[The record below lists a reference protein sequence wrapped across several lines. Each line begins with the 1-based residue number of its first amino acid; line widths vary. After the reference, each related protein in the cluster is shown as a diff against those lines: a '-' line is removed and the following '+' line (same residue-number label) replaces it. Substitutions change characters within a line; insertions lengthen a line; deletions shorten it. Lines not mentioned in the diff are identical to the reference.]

1 MSKNVFCYAE
11 RKVQLLKGGHNMR
24 CAADFRAEAR
34 AALKGRWGLAIGIG
48 FLAMVLGGFAGVG
61 GLDVNFV
68 MVEGNFQ
75 MTLGIFGQRL
85 NPVEMMR
92 NIGVGS
98 AFLVWQYLSVAA
110 ALVVI
115 VRVIVGSFVGVGY
128 MKFNLDLIDGEE
140 GRLETLFRY
149 VKQWGT
155 MLAAALL
162 QAVYII
168 GWTLLFIIPGI
179 IAIYRYSMTSCILA
193 ENPEMGANDAITRSK
208 ELMKGNKWRL
218 FCMEISFIGWMI
230 LSVFTC
236 GIGDLWLT
244 PYRAAAHAAFYRE
257 LVPLEKGEE
266 TEEMQETQTEEDVI
280 SEE

>member
-1 MSKNVFCYAE
+1 
-11 RKVQLLKGGHNMR
+11 MR

-48 FLAMVLGGFAGVG
+48 FLAMVLGGIAGVG

-75 MTLGIFGQRL
+75 MTLDIFGQRL

-110 ALVVI
+110 ALVAI
-115 VRVIVGSFVGVGY
+115 VRLIVGSFVGVGY

-155 MLAAALL
+155 MLAAVLL

-168 GWTLLFIIPGI
+168 GWTLLFIIPGL
-179 IAIYRYSMTSCILA
+179 IAAYRYQLTGYILA
-193 ENPEMGANDAITRSK
+193 ENPEMANLYDHITEMTSAVQLPCSAAITDV
-208 ELMKGNKWRL
+208 
-218 FCMEISFIGWMI
+218 MEDGLALIF
-230 LSVFTC
+230 
-236 GIGDLWLT
+236 
-244 PYRAAAHAAFYRE
+244 
-257 LVPLEKGEE
+257 LEGADA
-266 TEEMQETQTEEDVI
+266 ETQLDAMADEIVGLYEDAQ
-280 SEE
+280 

>member
-1 MSKNVFCYAE
+1 MK
-11 RKVQLLKGGHNMR
+11 R
-24 CAADFRAEAR
+24 AADFRAEAR
-34 AALKGRWGLAIGIG
+34 AALKGHWRLAVGVG
-48 FLAMVLGGFAGVG
+48 FLAMVLGGIAGVG

-75 MTLGIFGQRL
+75 MTLDIFGQRL

-110 ALVVI
+110 ALVAI
-115 VRVIVGSFVGVGY
+115 VRLIVGSFVGVGY

-168 GWTLLFIIPGI
+168 GWTLLFIIPGL
-179 IAIYRYSMTSCILA
+179 IAAYRYQLTGYILA

-218 FCMEISFIGWMI
+218 FCLDFSFIGWELLCALPLYIGYFLI
-230 LSVFTC
+230 LRYFS
-236 GIGDLWLT
+236 G
-244 PYRAAAHAAFYRE
+244 
-257 LVPLEKGEE
+257 
-266 TEEMQETQTEEDVI
+266 
-280 SEE
+280 SEAMAKNPE

>member
-1 MSKNVFCYAE
+1 
-11 RKVQLLKGGHNMR
+11 MR

-48 FLAMVLGGFAGVG
+48 FLAMVLGGIAGVG

-75 MTLGIFGQRL
+75 MTLDIFGQRL

-110 ALVVI
+110 ALVAI
-115 VRVIVGSFVGVGY
+115 VRLIVGSFVGVGY

-155 MLAAALL
+155 MLAAVLL

-168 GWTLLFIIPGI
+168 GWTLLFIIPGL
-179 IAIYRYSMTSCILA
+179 IAAYRYQLTGYILA

-218 FCMEISFIGWMI
+218 FCLDFSFIGWELLCALPMYAGYFLFLNNFSGSEAMAI
-230 LSVFTC
+230 SIVLLLAIPLS
-236 GIGDLWLT
+236 IGFFFVR
-244 PYRAAAHAAFYRE
+244 PYEETAWAAFYRDITAAPAE
-257 LVPLEKGEE
+257 PDEAY
-266 TEEMQETQTEEDVI
+266 
-280 SEE
+280 

>member
-11 RKVQLLKGGHNMR
+11 RKGQLLKGGHNMR

-34 AALKGRWGLAIGIG
+34 AALKGCWGLAIGIG
-48 FLAMVLGGFAGVG
+48 FLAMVLGGFTSMGLPEITLRFEGGDLQIAFEALGQTLHPLDMIAGGTLLVG
-61 GLDVNFV
+61 
-68 MVEGNFQ
+68 
-75 MTLGIFGQRL
+75 LGVIIVLGWLVRML
-85 NPVEMMR
+85 
-92 NIGVGS
+92 IGM
-98 AFLVWQYLSVAA
+98 
-110 ALVVI
+110 I
-115 VRVIVGSFVGVGY
+115 VTVGY
-128 MKFNLDLIDGEE
+128 MKFNMDLIDGEIGGVE
-140 GRLETLFRY
+140 MLFRY
-149 VKQWGT
+149 FRQWRT
-155 MLAAALL
+155 MLAAGLL

-179 IAIYRYSMTSCILA
+179 IAGYRYSMTSCILA

>member
-1 MSKNVFCYAE
+1 
-11 RKVQLLKGGHNMR
+11 MR

-168 GWTLLFIIPGI
+168 GWTLLFIIPGL
-179 IAIYRYSMTSCILA
+179 IAAYRYQLTGYILA

>member
-1 MSKNVFCYAE
+1 MRKESLCYAE
-11 RKVQLLKGGHNMR
+11 RKKVIFREGDNGMR

-48 FLAMVLGGFAGVG
+48 FLAVVLGGIAGVG

-75 MTLGIFGQRL
+75 MTLDIFGQRL

-110 ALVVI
+110 ALVAI
-115 VRVIVGSFVGVGY
+115 VRLIVGSFVGVGY

-155 MLAAALL
+155 MLAAVLL
-162 QAVYII
+162 QAIYIL

-179 IAIYRYSMTSCILA
+179 IATYRYSMTSFILA
-193 ENPEMGANDAITRSK
+193 EHPEMKAKDAITRSK
-208 ELMKGNKWRL
+208 ELMEGNKWRL

-230 LSVFTC
+230 LAVFTC

-244 PYRAAAHAAFYRE
+244 PYRAAAYAAFYRD
-257 LVPLEKGEE
+257 LVPRKEE
-266 TEEMQETQTEEDVI
+266 TEEETASV
-280 SEE
+280 

>member
-1 MSKNVFCYAE
+1 
-11 RKVQLLKGGHNMR
+11 MR

-128 MKFNLDLIDGEE
+128 MKFNMDLIDGEIGGVE
-140 GRLETLFRY
+140 MLFRY
-149 VKQWGT
+149 FRQWRT
-155 MLAAALL
+155 MLAAGLL
-162 QAVYII
+162 QAIYIL

-193 ENPEMGANDAITRSK
+193 ENPEMGANDAITRSR

-244 PYRAAAHAAFYRE
+244 PYRAAAHTAFYRE

>member
-1 MSKNVFCYAE
+1 
-11 RKVQLLKGGHNMR
+11 MR

-48 FLAMVLGGFAGVG
+48 FLAMVLGGIAGVG

-75 MTLGIFGQRL
+75 MTLDIFGQRL

-110 ALVVI
+110 ALVAI
-115 VRVIVGSFVGVGY
+115 VRLIVGSFVGVGY

-155 MLAAALL
+155 MLAAVLL

-168 GWTLLFIIPGI
+168 GWTLLFIIPGL
-179 IAIYRYSMTSCILA
+179 IAAYRYQLTGYILA
-193 ENPEMGANDAITRSK
+193 ESEMGANMP
-208 ELMKGNKWRL
+208 L
-218 FCMEISFIGWMI
+218 
-230 LSVFTC
+230 
-236 GIGDLWLT
+236 
-244 PYRAAAHAAFYRE
+244 RADE
-257 LVPLEKGEE
+257 GK
-266 TEEMQETQTEEDVI
+266 
-280 SEE
+280 